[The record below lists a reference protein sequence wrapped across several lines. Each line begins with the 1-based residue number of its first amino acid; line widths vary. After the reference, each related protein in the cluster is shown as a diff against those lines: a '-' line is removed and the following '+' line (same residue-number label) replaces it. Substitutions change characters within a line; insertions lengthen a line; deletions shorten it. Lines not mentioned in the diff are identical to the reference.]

1 MKKLF
6 ILTLI
11 LICTSI
17 AVCSAADI
25 EVTINNE
32 TGEVSVSG
40 SPGKENAEKKM
51 MLYALKE
58 GDVLTELNTDEAQK
72 ETEIFSAIEY
82 CEADSEGN
90 YTFPNVQMRSA
101 DGRYIFYVTADH
113 SDTTYQSE
121 PLYVIS

>member
-11 LICTSI
+11 SICTSI

-40 SPGKENAEKKM
+40 SPGAGNAEKKM
-51 MLYALKE
+51 MLYVLKE
-58 GDVLTELNTDEAQK
+58 GDVLTGLNPDETQK

-82 CEADSEGN
+82 CEADREGN
-90 YTFPNVQMRSA
+90 YTFPNVQMRNA
-101 DGRYIFYVTADH
+101 DDRYIFYVTADH
-113 SDTTYQSE
+113 SDTTYQWD
-121 PLYVIS
+121 PLYFI

>member
-40 SPGKENAEKKM
+40 SPGAENAEKKM

-58 GDVLTELNTDEAQK
+58 GDVLT
-72 ETEIFSAIEY
+72 
-82 CEADSEGN
+82 
-90 YTFPNVQMRSA
+90 NVIKIM
-101 DGRYIFYVTADH
+101 T
-113 SDTTYQSE
+113 
-121 PLYVIS
+121 